1 MKLMYQIRPA
11 TSQDESLILSSWLK
25 GAYHLCP
32 AFKDMP
38 KSLYFGLHE
47 PAVKLSLATSKALCA
62 VDSEDPTH
70 VLGYVVFKNYPGFSV
85 LHWVYTKHQFRGFSI
100 GKNLIKEANLQPIV
114 FTSSETL
121 ESQKYL
127 NKLNI
132 RSFHVPHF
140 RHGEWHEAQISV
152 FLSSR

>member
-1 MKLMYQIRPA
+1 MYQIRPA
-11 TSQDESLILSSWLK
+11 NFQDEPLILSSWLK

-70 VLGYVVFKNYPGFSV
+70 VLGYVVYRNYHGFSV

-100 GKNLIKEANLQPIV
+100 GKNLIKEANLSPIV
-114 FTSSETL
+114 FTSNETL